1 MNTESQVLQV
11 PIEDIIPNRFQPRLN
26 FDDSSLQELASSIK
40 QHGIIQPLVLRKVG
54 DKYEIIAGERR
65 YKASKIAGLT
75 SVPAIISQLDDKNS
89 AEVAIVENIQR
100 KDLSSIEEAK
110 SYKTLLDKGYLTQEQ
125 LAKRMGVSQSAVSNK
140 LRLLSLS
147 AEVQQALM
155 DGKIS
160 ERHARSLLQVS
171 DNEEQINWLNKIISE
186 RITVRDL
193 EKMIKNRKE
202 KEAPVIKIN
211 PSIEEVIKNSNDI
224 KKNNE
229 TPSVSQQNRF
239 FNILESQATN
249 MSFTEEAEEEI
260 EMLDVLDIP
269 SKNSKYQDTINE
281 VRQFLSKME
290 ETNNNI
296 IISEL
301 DLDGELH
308 INIIIKEN

>member
-1 MNTESQVLQV
+1 MNIESQVLQV

-75 SVPAIISQLDDKNS
+75 SVPAIVSQLDDKNS

-100 KDLSSIEEAK
+100 RDLSSIEEAR
-110 SYKTLLDKGYLTQEQ
+110 SYKTLLDKGYLTQDQ
-125 LAKRMGVSQSAVSNK
+125 LAKRMGVSQSAISNK
-140 LRLLSLS
+140 LRLLSLT

-171 DNEEQINWLNKIISE
+171 DNEEQINWLNRIINE
-186 RITVRDL
+186 RITVREL
-193 EKMIKNRKE
+193 EKMIKNRKSE
-202 KEAPVIKIN
+202 EAPTIKMN
-211 PSIEEVIKNSNDI
+211 PAMEDIIKNSDDI
-224 KKNNE
+224 KKDIV
-229 TPSVSQQNRF
+229 TPVSTNQNRF
-239 FNILESQATN
+239 FNVLESEATN
-249 MSFTEEAEEEI
+249 MNFTEEQSEEI
-260 EMLDVLDIP
+260 EMLDILDIP
-269 SKNSKYQDTINE
+269 SKNDKYQDTIDE
-281 VRQFLSKME
+281 VRKFLSKLNE
-290 ETNNNI
+290 KNNNI
-296 IISEL
+296 IVSEL

-308 INIIIKEN
+308 LNIIIKEN